1 MKLSDAR
8 HAFIQAWGTLGAEWG
23 INRTMAQIHALLLT
37 SPEPLD
43 TEAIMEE
50 LQISRGNA
58 STNLR
63 ALVDWRLVEREIR
76 PGVRRE
82 FFAAEKDVWEMARA
96 IAVQRRRREFDP
108 LMRALEST
116 LDVEPDKGASAA
128 DAEEFRRMIHD
139 IHEVGSLVS
148 RLFDLVVLLD
158 QNTFLEPLLTL
169 LKSRSHSARISGGR
183 SLQSGV
189 P

>member
-1 MKLSDAR
+1 MKLSEAR

-37 SPEPLD
+37 SPGPLD
-43 TEAIMEE
+43 TETILEE

-63 ALVDWRLVEREIR
+63 ALVDWGLVTREIR

-108 LMRALEST
+108 LMRVLDAS
-116 LDVEPDKGASAA
+116 LDVEPDHGASAA
-128 DAEEFRRMIHD
+128 EVEEFRRTIHD

-158 QNTFLEPLLTL
+158 QSTFLEPLLAL
-169 LKSRSHSARISGGR
+169 LKSRSQPAKLSGGR
-183 SLQSGV
+183 NLQGGV